1 MLTATA
7 SSTSITHNPM
17 PAAAFPLIGKRCTS
31 LMPASRIS
39 VTGEM
44 MHRAVAMA
52 IFGAAALRRAR

>member
-31 LMPASRIS
+31 LMAASS
-39 VTGEM
+39 SNVTGET
-44 MHRAVAMA
+44 MHSSTAKATL
-52 IFGAAALRRAR
+52 GAAALRRAR